1 MTFQK
6 IRIREMLREKPNRV
20 VFVLVLAIAVV
31 SVGYIMAL
39 AILAPQQLAEAT
51 AAASDLVCSGCVGTS
66 DIADSAVTG
75 SKIGSGQVA
84 NSDIATNAVGSAK
97 IGSGQ
102 VANSDIADSAVTGSK
117 IGSGQVAN
125 SDLG

>member
-39 AILAPQQLAEAT
+39 AILTPEQLAEAT

-66 DIADSAVTG
+66 DIADSAVTSSKIG
-75 SKIGSGQVA
+75 SSQVSNSDLASSAVTTTKIGSGQ
-84 NSDIATNAVGSAK
+84 
-97 IGSGQ
+97 
-102 VANSDIADSAVTGSK
+102 
-117 IGSGQVAN
+117 
-125 SDLG
+125 